1 MEIVNIKGNKMLPF
15 IDILTST
22 EARKHMHV
30 IEGFI
35 YSSLLDFGYERD

>member
-1 MEIVNIKGNKMLPF
+1 METVNENDNKMLPF

-22 EARKHMHV
+22 EARKHMLV

-35 YSSLLDFGYERD
+35 SSSYLDFGYERD

>member
-1 MEIVNIKGNKMLPF
+1 MEIVNEKDNKMLPF

-22 EARKHMHV
+22 EARSHIHV

-35 YSSLLDFGYERD
+35 YSPLLGFGYERN